1 MTSTVAARAAMAAA
15 AAAMLLVVP
24 AEARQSWGIDRFDAR
39 LSVQP
44 DGSIV
49 AIEAIDADFRS
60 DPHHG
65 IYRDITT
72 LLDYGDGTHLRKYEL
87 TLASVTTADGRRV
100 QEKTET
106 DGPTTRFRIGDPNT
120 RITGKATYRLTYRIK
135 GALNAFPD
143 HDELYWNATGAGWE
157 VPLDAVTVT
166 VDAPSDAIDR
176 VTCFQGRSGSTDSCA
191 STFTGREARFRATRA
206 LRPGEQ
212 LTIVTSLR
220 KGAVAPPEPMLVTKS
235 RAVLHFF
242 DVTPGTMTVS
252 LAACAAVVGGLGTLW
267 WRVGRDRRFVSMHY
281 LTQDTAEQRVPLFAS
296 DAVVVE
302 FEPPEKIRP
311 GQMGLLLDERADTLD
326 VTATIID
333 LAVRG
338 YLTITELP
346 KKGWFGHTDWEL
358 AQLKPS
364 DGNLLEYERIV
375 LDGLF
380 AEGSP
385 RALSDLK
392 NKFYTKLSKAKS
404 ALYAD
409 AVSRRWF
416 PTNPNLVR
424 GVSMALGILT
434 MFGGGLLVGVLGS
447 KWGWGLVG
455 LPVVLGGVLLAMIST
470 AMPRRSALGREM
482 MRRSLGFARYM
493 KTAEVHQQ
501 AFAERANI
509 FTTYLPYAIVLKC
522 VEKWAQAF
530 KDIDLQAAT
539 AGWYVGSTAFNP
551 TSFSASVGGFST
563 SVSSAIAST
572 PGGSGGSGFSGGSS
586 GGGGGGG
593 GGGGW

>member
-1 MTSTVAARAAMAAA
+1 MTTRLAPRAALVVAAVAAV
-15 AAAMLLVVP
+15 LVVP
-24 AEARQSWGIDRFDAR
+24 LAARQTCVIDRFESR
-39 LSVQP
+39 LSLQR
-44 DGSIV
+44 DGSVV
-49 AIEAIDADFRS
+49 ALEAIDADFRA

-65 IYRDITT
+65 IYRDITY
-72 LLDYGDGTHLRKYEL
+72 LLDYDGAHLRKYEL
-87 TLASVTTADGRRV
+87 SLTSVTSADGRRLP
-100 QEKTET
+100 EKTET
-106 DGPTTRFRIGDPNT
+106 NGPTTRFRVGDPSV
-120 RITGKATYRLTYRIK
+120 RITGKATYRIAYRIK
-135 GALNAFPD
+135 GALNAFAD
-143 HDELYWNATGAGWE
+143 HDELYWNATGAAWD
-157 VPLDAVTVT
+157 VPLEVASVTVE
-166 VDAPSDAIDR
+166 APSDGIDR
-176 VTCFQGRSGSTDSCA
+176 VSCFQGRTGSTDPCDS
-191 STFTGREARFRATRA
+191 SFTPTQARFRATRA
-206 LRPGEQ
+206 LQPGEQ
-212 LTIVTSLR
+212 LTIVTGLR
-220 KGAVAPPEPMLVTKS
+220 KGMVTPPEPILVAKGS
-235 RAVLHFF
+235 DVVRLFE
-242 DVTPGTMTVS
+242 VTPGTTSMAIVTLV
-252 LAACAAVVGGLGTLW
+252 AVVTGLGTLW

-296 DAVVVE
+296 DSVVVE

-338 YLTITELP
+338 YLTIKELP

-358 AQLKPS
+358 DRIKPS
-364 DGNLLEYERIV
+364 DPSLLEYERIV

-380 AEGSP
+380 SGGSP
-385 RALSDLK
+385 RTLSDLK
-392 NKFYTKLSKAKS
+392 NKFYKDLYKAKS

-409 AVSRRWF
+409 GVERRWF
-416 PTNPNLVR
+416 PSNPNVVR
-424 GVSMALGILT
+424 GVTVALGMLT
-434 MFGGGLLVGVLGS
+434 MFAGGALVFVLASTFGM
-447 KWGWGLVG
+447 GLVG
-455 LPVVLGGVLLAMIST
+455 LPIILGGVLLTMMSGI
-470 AMPRRSALGREM
+470 MPRRSALGREM

-493 KTAEVHQQ
+493 KTAEVQQQ

-509 FTTYLPYAIVLKC
+509 FTNYLPYAIVLKC
-522 VEKWAQAF
+522 VDKWAQAF

-551 TSFSASVGGFST
+551 TSFSSSVGSFST